1 MPAKGPVESQ
11 DFYKQIEKAI
21 ETREFPPLLLFY
33 GEEPYLID
41 QAVKYVKAC
50 VLEGG
55 SVDFN
60 WRSFEAGEAEAAAI
74 KDEVETLPMMASHR
88 AVLVKEVSD
97 LREGD
102 WAFLSPILE
111 NPVPS
116 TVLMLTATKLDKRK
130 KTIQSL
136 LSSSLSVEFKKPY
149 ENQIGGWIRHIG
161 KGLGLEIESQALEV
175 FHRKVG
181 NSLIEI
187 EGELRKLRSYLGERT
202 EITLEDV
209 EASVSDRREENIF
222 SLAGV
227 MAVGDHGGALIQAAK
242 LLEQGESELGIVALT
257 ARHFRILAMVQIG
270 MSQGMSGAKLASHAQ
285 VPPYFLNDYQR
296 QVKAWTLAR
305 IEKALIVLSET
316 EKALKS
322 SPLSG
327 GIWIDHMISK
337 ITALHSRDDVSVQG
351 TL

>member
-1 MPAKGPVESQ
+1 MSQVESQ
-11 DFYKQIEKAI
+11 DFYQKIEKAI
-21 ETREFPPLLLFY
+21 QTREFPNLLLFF
-33 GEEPYLID
+33 GEESYLIH
-41 QAVKYVKAC
+41 QAVRYVKAC

-60 WRSFEAGEAEAAAI
+60 WRSFECGEADATAI
-74 KDEVETLPMMASHR
+74 KDEIETLPMMASHR
-88 AVLVKEVSD
+88 VVLVKECSEFRD
-97 LREGD
+97 AD
-102 WAFLSPILE
+102 WQTLMPVIE

-116 TVLMLTATKLDKRK
+116 TVVMMTAAKLDKRK
-130 KTIQSL
+130 KAVQAMINA
-136 LSSSLSVEFKKPY
+136 SLSVEFKKPY
-149 ENQIGGWIRHIG
+149 DNQIPGWIRHIA
-161 KGLGLEIESQALEV
+161 KGLGLEIESQALEI

-181 NSLIEI
+181 SSLLEI
-187 EGELRKLRSYLGERT
+187 EGELRKMRSYLGKRT
-202 EITLEDV
+202 EILVEDV

-227 MAVGDHGGALIQAAK
+227 MAVGDKSGSLIQAAK

-257 ARHFRILAMVQIG
+257 ARHFRILANVHMG
-270 MSQGMSGAKLASHAQ
+270 LEQGLSGAKLASHAQ

-296 QVKAWTLAR
+296 QVRAWSLAR
-305 IEKALIVLSET
+305 IEKVMVVLSET

-327 GIWIDHMISK
+327 GIWIDNMIAK
-337 ITALHSRDDVSVQG
+337 ITALQTKDDVVVQG

>member
-1 MPAKGPVESQ
+1 MAQMESQ
-11 DFYKQIEKAI
+11 DFYKKIEKAI
-21 ETREFPPLLLFY
+21 ETREFPNLLLFF

-60 WRSFEAGEAEAAAI
+60 WRSFEAAEAEATAI

-88 AVLVKEVSD
+88 AVLVREASD
-97 LREGD
+97 LRESD
-102 WAFLSPILE
+102 WATLMPVIE

-116 TVLMLTATKLDKRK
+116 TVLILTASKLDKRK
-130 KTIQSL
+130 KAVQILLNNSL
-136 LSSSLSVEFKKPY
+136 NVEFKKPY
-149 ENQIGGWIRHIG
+149 DNQIGGWIRHIA

-209 EASVSDRREENIF
+209 EASVSERREENIF

-242 LLEQGESELGIVALT
+242 LLEQGESEIGIVALT
-257 ARHFRILAMVQIG
+257 ARHFRILALVHIG
-270 MSQGMSGAKLASHAQ
+270 MEQGLSGARLASHAQ

-296 QVKAWTLAR
+296 QVRAWTLSR
-305 IEKALIVLSET
+305 IEKAMVVLSET

-337 ITALHSRDDVSVQG
+337 ITALQSRDDVSVQG

>member
-1 MPAKGPVESQ
+1 MAQLESQ
-11 DFYKQIEKAI
+11 DFYQKIEKAI
-21 ETREFPPLLLFY
+21 ETREFPNLLLFF

-60 WRSFEAGEAEAAAI
+60 WRSFEGSEAEATAI

-88 AVLVKEVSD
+88 AVLVKDVSD
-97 LREGD
+97 FRDSE
-102 WAFLSPILE
+102 WATLMPVIE
-111 NPVPS
+111 NPVTS
-116 TVLMLTATKLDKRK
+116 TVLMLTAGKLDKRK
-130 KTIQSL
+130 KAIQTL
-136 LSSSLSVEFKKPY
+136 LNSSLHIEFKKPY
-149 ENQIGGWIRHIG
+149 DNQIAGWIRHIA
-161 KGLGLEIESQALEV
+161 KGLALEIESQALEV

-227 MAVGDHGGALIQAAK
+227 MAMGDQGGALIQAAR
-242 LLEQGESELGIVALT
+242 LLEQGESEIGIVALT
-257 ARHFRILAMVQIG
+257 ARHFRILSLVHLG
-270 MSQGMSGAKLASHAQ
+270 MSQGLSCALGQSCASAS
-285 VPPYFLNDYQR
+285 VFFER
-296 QVKAWTLAR
+296 
-305 IEKALIVLSET
+305 LS
-316 EKALKS
+316 
-322 SPLSG
+322 
-327 GIWIDHMISK
+327 
-337 ITALHSRDDVSVQG
+337 TASESLDLEPD
-351 TL
+351 